1 MFEEDDDEFYE
12 FGSRSG
18 CSPFREVRHEGRI
31 QKQMPC
37 TASARN
43 VRSLAVSLTRLVM
56 RPLFR
61 EGSMVAD
68 IVRTWVAGWAVSR
81 RTPPP
86 VDMPWGFYIEVA
98 DNPAERGRHV
108 LPEVDEALVRSAAA
122 SVEAPRTWMK
132 IPAEPAE
139 IEPWLPQ
146 GWAWEE
152 SGHLMAVD
160 LVASN
165 PVAPEGYTVT
175 VEAIGAVAYVRVWD
189 ATGEPA
195 AQGQM
200 ALLGEATVVDRV
212 VTEEAHRRRGL
223 GNFVMR
229 TLADHA
235 VDQGAVLGVLGATDA
250 GRALYETLGWKKHA
264 TLAECVYRP

>member
-1 MFEEDDDEFYE
+1 
-12 FGSRSG
+12 
-18 CSPFREVRHEGRI
+18 
-31 QKQMPC
+31 
-37 TASARN
+37 
-43 VRSLAVSLTRLVM
+43 
-56 RPLFR
+56 
-61 EGSMVAD
+61 MVAD

-86 VDMPWGFYIEVA
+86 VEKPWGFYVEVGNA
-98 DNPAERGRHV
+98 DEVGRHV
-108 LPEVDEALVRSAAA
+108 LPEAEELLIRSAAA
-122 SVEAPRTWMK
+122 SVSVPRTWMK
-132 IPAEPAE
+132 VPAEPEE
-139 IEPWLPQ
+139 IESWLPQ

-160 LVASN
+160 LMATA

-175 VEAIGAVAYVRVWD
+175 VETIGAVTYARVLN
-189 ATGEPA
+189 AAGEQA

-200 ALLGEATVVDRV
+200 ASLGEAVVVDRV

-229 TLADHA
+229 TLADRA
-235 VDQGAVLGVLGATDA
+235 LEEGAVLGVLGATDA